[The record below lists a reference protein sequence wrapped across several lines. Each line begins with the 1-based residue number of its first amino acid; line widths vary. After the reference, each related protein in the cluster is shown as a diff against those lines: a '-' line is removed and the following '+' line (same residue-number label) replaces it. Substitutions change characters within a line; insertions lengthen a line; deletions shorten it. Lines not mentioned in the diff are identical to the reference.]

1 MFDWIGAALTTV
13 GPRVLAAGAAVLV
26 GKAAQHGVT
35 LDPTEMTGL
44 ILGSYAAIH
53 KAISSKVN
61 PGDAAKG
68 RVANAEK
75 DAANTGGL
83 VRVEPK

>member
-1 MFDWIGAALTTV
+1 MEWFKAMLVTV
-13 GPRVLAAGAAVLV
+13 GPRLAAAAGAVVVA
-26 GKAAQHGVT
+26 KAAKLGVT
-35 LDPTEMTGL
+35 LDPTETTGL

-68 RVANAEK
+68 RVADAEK
-75 DAANTGGL
+75 TASQTGGA
-83 VRVEPK
+83 VVVEGK